1 MFLTMSIVRQIEKW
15 SSTHNPKWLV
25 FIRVTLGLCLFIK
38 GVSFLNNIS
47 YLQQLLERSGI
58 SMVDNNFWIAPI
70 ITWIHILGGAL
81 IIVGLFTRMAIV
93 AQIPIV
99 AGAIVL
105 INSKNGIF
113 AGQSDLI
120 FSIVVLLLLL
130 FFFVE
135 GGGQISMDNYVKR
148 HLL

>member
-1 MFLTMSIVRQIEKW
+1 MSIVRQIEKW

-25 FIRVTLGLCLFIK
+25 FIRVVLGLCLFIK